1 MLIIHES
8 HLGQCAGI
16 DSNSKPV
23 FAAER
28 RVVLVPVPADSHRT
42 AVRLAIAANPCT
54 LTKVRFMD
62 YEHFYD
68 EYLYTITTSTEYP
81 KHSRTEFNFRK
92 FKIVINE
99 GLFRYLQDKG
109 WLHKYTAVYELF
121 AYQ

>member
-1 MLIIHES
+1 MRSFWYVYNDYSPFSCE
-8 HLGQCAGI
+8 Q
-16 DSNSKPV
+16 
-23 FAAER
+23 
-28 RVVLVPVPADSHRT
+28 
-42 AVRLAIAANPCT
+42 RLAIAANACT
-54 LTKVRFMD
+54 LTKVIFMD

-81 KHSRTEFNFRK
+81 KYSRTEFNFRK